1 MIEQIVL
8 EHLAAALEVPVGM
21 EVSAGTD
28 RAAQF
33 VVLEKTSSSRADHLC
48 TAQFAVQSYG
58 PTLLA
63 AMELNEQVKAA
74 MDGLDELDEVV
85 SSRLNSDYNFTDT
98 ATKRSRYQAVYD
110 VTHY

>member
-8 EHLAAALEVPVGM
+8 EHLAAALAVPVGM
-21 EVSAGTD
+21 EVPDAPPA
-28 RAAQF
+28 RFA
-33 VVLEKTSSSRADHLC
+33 VLEKTSSGREDYIC
-48 TAQFAVQSYG
+48 TSQFAVQSYG

-74 MDGLDELDEVV
+74 MDGLDELDEIV

-98 ATKRSRYQAVYD
+98 ATKRYRYQAVYD

>member
-21 EVSAGTD
+21 EVP
-28 RAAQF
+28 AAPPARF
-33 VVLEKTSSSRADHLC
+33 AVLEKTSSSRADHLC
-48 TAQFAVQSYG
+48 TSQFAVQSYG

-74 MDGLDELDEVV
+74 MDGLDELDEIV

-98 ATKRSRYQAVYD
+98 ATKRYRYQAVYD

>member
-21 EVSAGTD
+21 EVP
-28 RAAQF
+28 AAPPARF
-33 VVLEKTSSSRADHLC
+33 AVLEKTSSSGADHLC

-98 ATKRSRYQAVYD
+98 ATKRYRYQAVYD

>member
-1 MIEQIVL
+1 MIEQTVL
-8 EHLAAALEVPVGM
+8 EHLAAALEVPVWM
-21 EVSAGTD
+21 EVPTGTD
-28 RAAQF
+28 QTAQF
-33 VVLEKTSSSRADHLC
+33 VVLEKTSSSRTDHLC

-63 AMELNEQVKAA
+63 AMDLNEKVKAA
-74 MDGLDELDEVV
+74 MDGLESLDEIV

-98 ATKRSRYQAVYD
+98 ASKRYRYQAVYD